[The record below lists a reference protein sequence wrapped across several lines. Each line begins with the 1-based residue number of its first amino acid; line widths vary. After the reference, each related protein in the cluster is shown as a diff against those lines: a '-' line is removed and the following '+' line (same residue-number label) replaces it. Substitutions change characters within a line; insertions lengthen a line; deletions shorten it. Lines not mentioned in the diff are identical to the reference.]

1 MCTVDQ
7 VAFEALI
14 KNVKAVYGAGFSKN
28 YREMPDGEFVKNV
41 TDEMERWMFLKRND
55 DTDSIHQIKLC
66 PLIGKIQGNYPKDY
80 I

>member
-1 MCTVDQ
+1 
-7 VAFEALI
+7 
-14 KNVKAVYGAGFSKN
+14 
-28 YREMPDGEFVKNV
+28 MPDGEFVKNV

-80 I
+80 IRIED